1 MSKTSRRKAPAHV
14 EGCIAARAF
23 RRRIVRLF
31 DAIDLLLCPAWP
43 FPAPHLRGDER
54 DIAMQGIDGVT
65 RYTQR
70 ASLASGTWLRPPPSP
85 CRGASMWRGSH
96 SPFSSSGGSEPTRRC
111 SRSRRASRSRP
122 PGAGCDRRSRAVS
135 DVRSHVQPGEGQ
147 CFSFARTVNAASAIC
162 HPSRRTPSSAP
173 SNAPFAVPAR
183 THFSTDAVRTA
194 AVSWSPARGGLPRS
208 SPSTPPR
215 LIASTNRAVAEEV
228 PDMTLRADEHPP
240 QHGRQRSDPEKPTVA
255 RGP

>member
-1 MSKTSRRKAPAHV
+1 MMLSSMSKTSRRKAPAHV

-31 DAIDLLLCPAWP
+31 DAIDLLLCPAGP

-122 PGAGCDRRSRAVS
+122 QARDATAAPVRSRT
-135 DVRSHVQPGEGQ
+135 
-147 CFSFARTVNAASAIC
+147 FAAMCNQEKDNASA
-162 HPSRRTPSSAP
+162 
-173 SNAPFAVPAR
+173 
-183 THFSTDAVRTA
+183 
-194 AVSWSPARGGLPRS
+194 SPEL
-208 SPSTPPR
+208 
-215 LIASTNRAVAEEV
+215 
-228 PDMTLRADEHPP
+228 
-240 QHGRQRSDPEKPTVA
+240 
-255 RGP
+255 